1 MTANNNKNNIYS
13 EKMSEILVII
23 KSSNADRTEVLA
35 EPTMT
40 VLEFKEKV
48 AEKIPIEPAAQRLI
62 YKGRVLKD
70 ECTLKF
76 YDVQDGQTIH
86 LVKGG
91 GNNPSSTPIATPV
104 AAPSSASGTSS
115 FNGMGGFGAGGGGA
129 NPNPFQGMG
138 GMGAPGGMPGM
149 PGGMNPEMMSQ
160 MMNSPMMESLMSNPD
175 MLRNMIVN
183 NPQMQSM
190 LDSNPQIRH
199 VLNDPAVSLFNIVE
213 LSFFLFPLSFCLR
226 L

>member
-1 MTANNNKNNIYS
+1 
-13 EKMSEILVII
+13 MSEITVII
-23 KSSNADRTEVLA
+23 KSSNADRTEVMA

-40 VLEFKEKV
+40 VSEFKEKV
-48 AEKIPIEPAAQRLI
+48 AEKVSIEPSAQRLI

-91 GNNPSSTPIATPV
+91 SNGTTTTGSIASAPV
-104 AAPSSASGTSS
+104 AAPSSASVNPMS
-115 FNGMGGFGAGGGGA
+115 GFGGGGA
-129 NPNPFQGMG
+129 NPFQGFG
-138 GMGAPGGMPGM
+138 NTGAAGGMPGM
-149 PGGMNPEMMSQ
+149 PAGMNPEMMSQ
-160 MMNSPMMESLMSNPD
+160 MMNNPMIESIMSNPD
-175 MLRNMIVN
+175 MLRNLIVN

-199 VLNDPAVSLFNIVE
+199 VLNDPAVSQFVSTYIT
-213 LSFFLFPLSFCLR
+213 SDFYYCLI
-226 L
+226 

>member
-1 MTANNNKNNIYS
+1 
-13 EKMSEILVII
+13 MSEITVII

-48 AEKIPIEPAAQRLI
+48 AEKVSIEPILQRLI

-91 GNNPSSTPIATPV
+91 GSGAPSTGSASATPV
-104 AAPSSASGTSS
+104 AAPSSASANPMG
-115 FNGMGGFGAGGGGA
+115 GMGGFGGSANPMGAMGGFGGA
-129 NPNPFQGMG
+129 NPFQGMG
-138 GMGAPGGMPGM
+138 NMGGPNGMPGM
-149 PGGMNPEMMSQ
+149 PGGMSPEMMSQ
-160 MMNSPMMESLMSNPD
+160 MMNNPMVESIMSNPD
-175 MLRNMIVN
+175 MLRNLIVN

-199 VLNDPAVSLFNIVE
+199 VLNDPAV
-213 LSFFLFPLSFCLR
+213 R
-226 L
+226 LIKTKINKS

>member
-1 MTANNNKNNIYS
+1 
-13 EKMSEILVII
+13 MSEILVII

-48 AEKIPIEPAAQRLI
+48 AEKISIEPAAQRLI

-91 GNNPSSTPIATPV
+91 GNNASTPIAPPV

-115 FNGMGGFGAGGGGA
+115 FNGMGGFGAGAGGA

-138 GMGAPGGMPGM
+138 GMGGSGGMPGM

-199 VLNDPAVSLFNIVE
+199 VLNDPAVSLFNTAE
-213 LSFFLFPLSFCLR
+213 LPCFSFRCHPVYMCEPHTSLLL
-226 L
+226 

>member
-1 MTANNNKNNIYS
+1 
-13 EKMSEILVII
+13 MSEITVII

-48 AEKIPIEPAAQRLI
+48 AEKVSIEPVLQRLI

-91 GNNPSSTPIATPV
+91 GSGAPSTGAAPATPV
-104 AAPSSASGTSS
+104 AAPSSASANPMGA
-115 FNGMGGFGAGGGGA
+115 MGGFGGA
-129 NPNPFQGMG
+129 NPFQGMG
-138 GMGAPGGMPGM
+138 NMGGPNGMPGM
-149 PGGMNPEMMSQ
+149 PAGMNPEMMSQ
-160 MMNSPMMESLMSNPD
+160 MMNNPMVESIMSNPD
-175 MLRNMIVN
+175 MLRNLIVN

-199 VLNDPAVSLFNIVE
+199 VLNDPAVSLIERIQFLDINIQTRIS
-213 LSFFLFPLSFCLR
+213 LHLIPYIIFTYHIKITQQKN
-226 L
+226 

>member
-1 MTANNNKNNIYS
+1 
-13 EKMSEILVII
+13 MSEITVII

-48 AEKIPIEPAAQRLI
+48 AEKVSIEPILQRLI

-91 GNNPSSTPIATPV
+91 GSGAPSTGTASATPV
-104 AAPSSASGTSS
+104 AAPSSASANPMG
-115 FNGMGGFGAGGGGA
+115 GMGGFGGSANPMGAMGGFGGA
-129 NPNPFQGMG
+129 NPFQGMG
-138 GMGAPGGMPGM
+138 NMGGPNGMPGM
-149 PGGMNPEMMSQ
+149 PGGMSPEMMSQ
-160 MMNSPMMESLMSNPD
+160 MMNNPMVESIMSNPD
-175 MLRNMIVN
+175 MLRNLIVN

-199 VLNDPAVSLFNIVE
+199 VLNDPAVRLIKTKINLESNCWTKNMLC
-213 LSFFLFPLSFCLR
+213 FPL
-226 L
+226 

>member
-1 MTANNNKNNIYS
+1 
-13 EKMSEILVII
+13 MSEITIII
-23 KSSNADRTEVLA
+23 KSSNADKTEILA

-76 YDVQDGQTIH
+76 YDVQDLQTIH

-91 GNNPSSTPIATPV
+91 GSNPTATPAAAPV
-104 AAPSSASGTSS
+104 AAPSSASGVPS
-115 FNGMGGFGAGGGGA
+115 FNGMGGFGAGA
-129 NPNPFQGMG
+129 NPNPFQGMGNMG

-149 PGGMNPEMMSQ
+149 PNGMNPEMMSQ

-175 MLRNMIVN
+175 MLRNMIIN
-183 NPQMQSM
+183 NPHIQSM

-199 VLNDPAVSLFNIVE
+199 VLNDPAVSTLNI
-213 LSFFLFPLSFCLR
+213 LCFPYVP
-226 L
+226 

>member
-1 MTANNNKNNIYS
+1 
-13 EKMSEILVII
+13 MSEITVII

-40 VLEFKEKV
+40 VMEFKEKV
-48 AEKIPIEPAAQRLI
+48 AEKISIEPASQRLI

-91 GNNPSSTPIATPV
+91 GNNASATIGTPI
-104 AAPSSASGTSS
+104 AAPSSASGIPTATPI
-115 FNGMGGFGAGGGGA
+115 NNMGMGMGGFPGFGGA
-129 NPNPFQGMG
+129 NTNPFQGMNNMG
-138 GMGAPGGMPGM
+138 GMGNMGNMGMGGAGGMPGM
-149 PGGMNPEMMSQ
+149 PGSGPGGMNPEMMSQ
-160 MMNSPMMESLMSNPD
+160 MMNSPMMQNLMSNPD

-183 NPQMQSM
+183 NPQMQSL

-199 VLNDPAVSLFNIVE
+199 LLNDPAVSPGI
-213 LSFFLFPLSFCLR
+213 P
-226 L
+226 

>member
-1 MTANNNKNNIYS
+1 
-13 EKMSEILVII
+13 MSEITIYI

-40 VLEFKEKV
+40 ILEFKEKI
-48 AEKIPIEPAAQRLI
+48 AEQISIEPASQRLI

-91 GNNPSSTPIATPV
+91 ASSSTTTGATPAVPV
-104 AAPSSASGTSS
+104 AAPSSASA
-115 FNGMGGFGAGGGGA
+115 NPMLGMGGFGGA
-129 NPNPFQGMG
+129 NPFQGNMG
-138 GMGAPGGMPGM
+138 GPGGMPGM
-149 PGGMNPEMMSQ
+149 PAGMTPEMMSQ
-160 MMNSPMMESLMSNPD
+160 MMNNPMMDSLMSNPD
-175 MLRNMIVN
+175 MLRNLIVN

-199 VLNDPAVSLFNIVE
+199 VLNDPAV
-213 LSFFLFPLSFCLR
+213 R
-226 L
+226 LNCYDRFRIICNCYHLTALK

>member
-1 MTANNNKNNIYS
+1 
-13 EKMSEILVII
+13 MSEITVII

-40 VLEFKEKV
+40 ILEFKEKV
-48 AEKIPIEPAAQRLI
+48 AEKISIEPASQRLI

-91 GNNPSSTPIATPV
+91 ASNTTSTGATPAVPV
-104 AAPSSASGTSS
+104 AAPSSASA
-115 FNGMGGFGAGGGGA
+115 NPMLGMGGFGGA
-129 NPNPFQGMG
+129 NPFG
-138 GMGAPGGMPGM
+138 GGNMGAPNGMPGM
-149 PGGMNPEMMSQ
+149 PAGMTPEMMSQ
-160 MMNSPMMESLMSNPD
+160 MMNNPMMDSIMSNPD
-175 MLRNMIVN
+175 MLRNLIVN

-199 VLNDPAVSLFNIVE
+199 VLNDPAVRPICIIFNHLI
-213 LSFFLFPLSFCLR
+213 LKPFFPL
-226 L
+226 

>member
-1 MTANNNKNNIYS
+1 
-13 EKMSEILVII
+13 MSEITVII
-23 KSSNADRTEVLA
+23 KSSNADRTEVMA

-48 AEKIPIEPAAQRLI
+48 AEKVSIEPAAQRLI

-91 GNNPSSTPIATPV
+91 SNGATTTGSAAPTPV
-104 AAPSSASGTSS
+104 AAPSSG
-115 FNGMGGFGAGGGGA
+115 NPMGAFGGA
-129 NPNPFQGMG
+129 NPFQGFG
-138 GMGAPGGMPGM
+138 NSGAPGGMPGM
-149 PGGMNPEMMSQ
+149 PAGMNPEMMSQ
-160 MMNSPMMESLMSNPD
+160 MMNNPMIESIMSNPD
-175 MLRNMIVN
+175 MLRNLIVN

-199 VLNDPAVSLFNIVE
+199 VLNDPAVSLTVHILFNHICLMCSRNRNRSDDSVWLSTLRHISFVE
-213 LSFFLFPLSFCLR
+213 HCR
-226 L
+226 K